1 MITSPSQAIDLLGG
15 GSGPKAVRAVA
26 DHIGRPFTTVAS
38 WATRQSIPV
47 DVWPQLIEMAADK
60 GTEGFTYEAL
70 VQAHAKVKA
79 DKTPPTP
86 ATPTQTSEAA

>member
-1 MITSPSQAIDLLGG
+1 MMNSPSHAIELLGG

-47 DVWPQLIEMAADK
+47 DMWPQLIEMAAEK

-79 DKTPPTP
+79 DKA